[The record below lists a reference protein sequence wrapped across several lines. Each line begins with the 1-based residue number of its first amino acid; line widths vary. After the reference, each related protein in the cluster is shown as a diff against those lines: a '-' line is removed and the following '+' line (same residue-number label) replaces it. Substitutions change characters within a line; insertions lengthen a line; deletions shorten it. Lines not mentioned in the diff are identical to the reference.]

1 MKKNPYFNNDKKKK
15 SIYIKGMFS
24 LLELNSITWT
34 NGETLRMNDKALY
47 DSSHSPRREAKE
59 ANNAN
64 PLSPNTIWC
73 LEITSGSFI
82 YGTKREGKKNHLKGD
97 WWVLQRDWGGGDF
110 PPFFIQCITTF
121 K

>member
-1 MKKNPYFNNDKKKK
+1 
-15 SIYIKGMFS
+15 MFS

-97 WWVLQRDWGGGDF
+97 WWVLQRDWGGGISPHF
-110 PPFFIQCITTF
+110 SYNASQLSNKASQLSNNASQLSNKAF
-121 K
+121 KFS